1 VILGS
6 YGKQHMRILLVED
19 DPALRRSLAATF
31 REEGYAVDTAGD
43 GEEGLAKANGGVYDA
58 VVLDVMLPL
67 MNGWEVLE
75 RMRPDNRVPVLML
88 TARDTVPDR
97 VKGLDNGADDYLTK
111 PFDVDELLARV
122 RALIRRSEGLSHP
135 DIVIRDI
142 RIDSVRRRVST
153 GEGEIQ
159 LTPMEYSLLE
169 YLAIRKGSV
178 VSRTTLYER
187 LFDESDDSCSN
198 LLDVHVSNIR
208 RKLGADVITTRR
220 GHGYCVEV
228 E

>member
-1 VILGS
+1 
-6 YGKQHMRILLVED
+6 MRILLVED

-31 REEGYAVDTAGD
+31 REEGYAVDTAAD

-75 RMRPDNRVPVLML
+75 RMRPDNLVPVLML
-88 TARDTVPDR
+88 TAMDTVPDR
-97 VKGLDNGADDYLTK
+97 VKGLDKGADDYLTK

-142 RIDSVRRRVST
+142 RIDTVRRRVST

>member
-1 VILGS
+1 
-6 YGKQHMRILLVED
+6 MRILLVED

-31 REEGYAVDTAGD
+31 REEGYAVDTAAD

-142 RIDSVRRRVST
+142 RIDTVRRRVST
-153 GEGEIQ
+153 GRERS
-159 LTPMEYSLLE
+159 SL
-169 YLAIRKGSV
+169 R
-178 VSRTTLYER
+178 RW
-187 LFDESDDSCSN
+187 
-198 LLDVHVSNIR
+198 NIR
-208 RKLGADVITTRR
+208 FWSILRSAREVWSAGLPCMSGFSMSPTTVVQTCWMSMFPISGVNLART
-220 GHGYCVEV
+220 
-228 E
+228 

>member
-1 VILGS
+1 
-6 YGKQHMRILLVED
+6 MRILLVED

-31 REEGYAVDTAGD
+31 REEGYAVDTAAD

-75 RMRPDNRVPVLML
+75 RMRPDNLVPVLML
-88 TARDTVPDR
+88 TAMDTVPDR
-97 VKGLDNGADDYLTK
+97 VKGLDKGADDYLTK
-111 PFDVDELLARV
+111 PFDIDELLARV

-142 RIDSVRRRVST
+142 RIDTVRRRVST

>member
-1 VILGS
+1 MAN
-6 YGKQHMRILLVED
+6 KHILLVED
-19 DPALRRSLAATF
+19 ESHIAKGILFNLTRENYTVVHVENAKDALEQLRQQHFDLVILDRMLPDSS
-31 REEGYAVDTAGD
+31 D
-43 GEEGLAKANGGVYDA
+43 G
-58 VVLDVMLPL
+58 LDVCTQIRALDQQLPI
-67 MNGWEVLE
+67 
-75 RMRPDNRVPVLML
+75 LML
-88 TARDTVPDR
+88 TAMGREQDKVD
-97 VKGLDNGADDYLTK
+97 GLSSGADDYLTK

-142 RIDSVRRRVST
+142 RIDTVRRRVST